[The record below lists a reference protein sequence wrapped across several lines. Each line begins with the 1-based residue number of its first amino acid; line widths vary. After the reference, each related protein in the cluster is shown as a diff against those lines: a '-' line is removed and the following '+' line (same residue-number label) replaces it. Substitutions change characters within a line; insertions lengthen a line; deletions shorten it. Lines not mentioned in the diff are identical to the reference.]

1 MRHGCEN
8 LVELT
13 DAYNSHPLSTFMA
26 EATCV
31 QDRVG
36 KNWLLSKLTKQTEF
50 HF

>member
-1 MRHGCEN
+1 MGVKISVN
-8 LVELT
+8 WLMLT
-13 DAYNSHPLSTFMA
+13 IPVPSTVMG

-36 KNWLLSKLTKQTEF
+36 KNWLLSKLRKQTEL